1 MAERFDLLVFDWDGT
16 LADSTGLITQSIQQ
30 AFAEAGLSV
39 PSREAASYVI
49 GYGLNEAMQYLA
61 PEASGAE
68 VARVVEAYKIHYLAR
83 DGEILLFEGVA
94 EALARYKAAGYAL
107 AVATGKS
114 RRGLDRVLEQTG
126 LGVYFDTTRCADE
139 CHSKPHPQ
147 MLEQIVEHLAVPVAR
162 TVMIGDTTHDLQM
175 AINAGTAGLGVSY
188 GAHPRENLA
197 ELAPLGL
204 FDSFGELDNW
214 LIQYG

>member
-16 LADSTGLITQSIQQ
+16 LADSTGLIAQSIQV
-30 AFAEAGLSV
+30 AFAEAGLPV
-39 PSREAASYVI
+39 PDRAAASYVI

-61 PEASGAE
+61 PQATTAE
-68 VARVVEAYKIHYLAR
+68 VADVVEAYKTHYLSR
-83 DGEILLFEGVA
+83 DGEILLFDGVA
-94 EALARYKAAGYAL
+94 DALARYKAAGHAL

-126 LGVYFDTTRCADE
+126 LGVYFDITRCADE

-147 MLEQIVEHLAVPVAR
+147 MLEEIGTSLMVPAER

-175 AINAGTAGLGVSY
+175 AINAGVAGLGVSY
-188 GAHPRENLA
+188 GAHPKESLA
-197 ELAPLGL
+197 GLTPLGL
-204 FDSFGELDNW
+204 FDSFLELDAW
-214 LIQYG
+214 LHQHA

>member
-30 AFAEAGLSV
+30 AFAEAGLRV

-68 VARVVEAYKIHYLAR
+68 VARVVEAYKTHYLAR

-94 EALARYKAAGYAL
+94 EALACYKAAGYAL

-114 RRGLDRVLEQTG
+114 RCGLDRVLEQTG

-147 MLEQIVEHLAVPVAR
+147 MLEQIVEHLAVPAAR